1 LTGTVPPDLAGER
14 LDKVI
19 AVLAGISRSAATKLI
34 DGGGVLAGGHPVSGR
49 DRLDAGVTISY
60 PEPSQP
66 DGLQPDSGVPFT
78 VRYEDEYLAVIDKPA
93 GIVVHPGAGRETGTL
108 ASGVLARW
116 PEIRGVGEP
125 DRWGIVHRLDRE
137 TSGLLLIA
145 KRDET
150 HDALQAAIAARQI
163 TRRYYALVHGRP
175 AMTTGTIDAPIG
187 RDPSRATRMMVTAE
201 GRPARTHYTL
211 ESAWGDRASLLD
223 ISLETGRT
231 HQIRVH
237 LASIGHPVFD
247 DRSYGKGGATSGA
260 GRLWLHAHRLELDH
274 PVTGERVLVDAPLPA
289 ELSESLD
296 AFGGEPSDPAHGELS

>member
-1 LTGTVPPDLAGER
+1 M
-14 LDKVI
+14 
-19 AVLAGISRSAATKLI
+19 
-34 DGGGVLAGGHPVSGR
+34 SGR
-49 DRLDAGVTISY
+49 DRVEAGVTVTY

-66 DGLQPDSGVPFT
+66 EGLQPDSGVPFA
-78 VRYEDEYLAVIDKPA
+78 VRYDDEYLAVVDKPA
-93 GIVVHPGAGRETGTL
+93 GVVVHPGAGRETGTL
-108 ASGVLARW
+108 AAGVLARW

-145 KRDET
+145 KAAEA
-150 HDALQAAIAARQI
+150 HDTLQAAIAARRV

-223 ISLETGRT
+223 VSLETGRT

-247 DRSYGKGGATSGA
+247 DRAYGKGGAPSGA
-260 GRLWLHAHRLELDH
+260 GRLWLHAHHLELDH
-274 PVTGERVLVDAPLPA
+274 PITGDRLLVDAPLPA
-289 ELSESLD
+289 ELAESLG
-296 AFGGEPSDPAHGELS
+296 AFGGELPDPAHG